1 MKKKIIIAII
11 AVALVGI
18 GIFLWFS
25 FHNESDYDTL
35 FAQFGTY
42 FDSLGYSVSDIT
54 DTEEHA
60 YKLLR
65 LTAQVSESGED
76 YGWVRAER
84 CESIA
89 VAKQLFQ
96 AFKDNKN
103 ADFKITTATVDGIQ
117 YVTMKDADSTYCIC
131 RLGSFII
138 TCWDFDEQFPNVQNT
153 MVDFV
158 NSIA

>member
-18 GIFLWFS
+18 GIFLWLS

-60 YKLLR
+60 YKLSR
-65 LTAQVSESGED
+65 LTAQVSENGDD

-84 CESIA
+84 CESI
-89 VAKQLFQ
+89 VIAKQLFQ

-103 ADFKITTATVDGIQ
+103 ADFKITTATVDDIQ

-153 MVDFV
+153 MVDLV

>member
-18 GIFLWFS
+18 GIFLWLS

-60 YKLLR
+60 YKLSR
-65 LTAQVSESGED
+65 LTAQVSENGDD
-76 YGWVRAER
+76 YGLVRAER
-84 CESIA
+84 CESI
-89 VAKQLFQ
+89 VIAKQLFQ

-103 ADFKITTATVDGIQ
+103 ADFKITTATVDDIQ

>member
-18 GIFLWFS
+18 GIFLWLS

-60 YKLLR
+60 YKLSR
-65 LTAQVSESGED
+65 LTAQVSENGDD

-84 CESIA
+84 CESI
-89 VAKQLFQ
+89 VIAKQLFQ
-96 AFKDNKN
+96 AFKDTKN
-103 ADFKITTATVDGIQ
+103 ANFKITTATVDDIQ

>member
-18 GIFLWFS
+18 GIFLWLS

-60 YKLLR
+60 YKLSR
-65 LTAQVSESGED
+65 LTAQVSENGDD

-84 CESIA
+84 CESI
-89 VAKQLFQ
+89 VIAKQLFQ

-103 ADFKITTATVDGIQ
+103 ADFKITTATVDDIQ

>member
-1 MKKKIIIAII
+1 MRKKIIIAII
-11 AVALVGI
+11 AIALVGI
-18 GIFLWFS
+18 GIFLWLS

-42 FDSLGYSVSDIT
+42 FDSLGYSVSDIS
-54 DTEEHA
+54 DVEEHD
-60 YKLLR
+60 YKLSR
-65 LTAQVSESGED
+65 LTAQVSDESAD

-84 CESIA
+84 CESIKT
-89 VAKQLFQ
+89 AKHLFQ

-103 ADFKITTATVDGIQ
+103 TDFKITTATVNDVQ